1 MSSDSMS
8 RGSLI
13 LLVFLRD
20 ILNRKRCSRLRSR
33 ACSRL
38 ALHPWHRWMDGRAI
52 LGCTLGSSYGV
63 ISGLIR
69 QLWKCGISAQS
80 SAMD

>member
-20 ILNRKRCSRLRSR
+20 ILNRKRCSLLRSR

-52 LGCTLGSSYGV
+52 WAAPWAVRTG
-63 ISGLIR
+63 
-69 QLWKCGISAQS
+69 
-80 SAMD
+80 